1 MVWRYQGRVG
11 EYMWQ
16 KEQKRLKR
24 YRDRPWELRSQQSSG
39 NPLFVLLFISL
50 GILAGIFLFSLFQ

>member
-1 MVWRYQGRVG
+1 MVWRYGGRTG

-16 KEQKRLKR
+16 KEQERLER
-24 YRDRPWELRSQQSSG
+24 YKDRPWELRSQQSSG

-50 GILAGIFLFSLFQ
+50 GILAGIFLLSLFP